1 MAKKNLKRGLA
12 LGALMAFVITGSAY
26 AHVINEVGDY
36 STEGKGLGSLA
47 YGSLPHSVTVGG
59 TLTIISP
66 TDVGI
71 QGYGDVTANKI
82 IIDTLCTGIDGNKN
96 DGDLNVSAKEIE
108 ITTEK
113 YNGIQLNG
121 GINKDINIKN
131 FDKLN
136 IIAGTKQEG
145 HGISNN
151 GSGEINISGKS
162 ESESVVNIVAAEN
175 AVYTRMND
183 NGKVSINAYDVT
195 IESKGLGDDT
205 NKGHAVIIRN
215 KNADVSVTAT
225 NDVKISAISGK
236 DAIRIDGSEGQVA
249 GSSVN
254 ISAGN
259 IVDINGQIYNRQGSL
274 VDIDGKNITIDTNGE
289 DAIVSSGG
297 TVEIDAIN
305 DVKITSLIKDGIQ
318 TEGASVK
325 LNAAKVEINAGAW
338 GVNATA
344 DGGSNVVINAED
356 IKIAGAEGGVR
367 TFSKGGSVSLTAKQ
381 NIEIAGAVQGADG
394 IKSKID
400 LKGNDVKITAKA
412 TTPSETE
419 GAVRNVSIEATG
431 KVTINA
437 EGLCGVGAGPDKATM
452 AQAMNSIKAKE
463 INITS
468 DSAFGV
474 YANNHSYYAVGTRVH
489 SYLEAETINIES
501 KKDGIYASNGAV
513 IDIKNFDEL
522 NIKSN
527 EQGINSEYG
536 ELSITGKNID
546 VDAAEQ
552 GIRSLLGGNI
562 ELNTEST
569 AIKAGSEAIK
579 ATGRSSVEINSST
592 TQLTG
597 DIVLKHDGEALGPNV
612 KVNFGD
618 SKSFLKG
625 KVTTSDNG
633 ITELTF
639 SNSASWDVTG
649 DSNVSELNVNGGV
662 IDLNKNVTVGTL
674 AGSEM
679 TVNATSFDNAIEA
692 NNNSVDNVT
701 INASAAMTD
710 ALAKGEASTED
721 ALNVVTRNGD
731 GSVVFYGAASD
742 VAGATTI
749 TSDANGN
756 VTRTEAT
763 NTANAAV
770 SDMASISMM
779 TWRQENNDMNKRLG
793 ELRDSKGQY
802 GAWARMARGESK
814 YGAQGV
820 KNQYNYYQIGYDEK
834 LSTDPHWTVGVAL
847 TRTEGNSTF
856 KDGSGENNHTGVAVY
871 GSYLGENG
879 SFIDLIAKY
888 SRMDNEY
895 KTTAGVGDADYK
907 TNGYSVSAEYGK
919 RFTKDNGLWIEPQV
933 ELTYG
938 TVGSANYMTS
948 KDASVR
954 QDGIDSLVGRVGFA
968 LGKNIKAGNVYARA
982 SYLYDFDGEAN
993 VTYSKGGVTR
1003 SFEQD
1008 LGGGWWE
1015 VGIGSNINLSN
1026 ATHLY
1031 FDVEKTY
1038 GGDVATP
1045 WQWNVGV
1052 RYSF

>member
-12 LGALMAFVITGSAY
+12 LGALMAFVITGSAMAAEALSSMDY
-26 AHVINEVGDY
+26 AGRTVLLSNAANYVLDATGAVTITSSTENTIANDATITVGDNQILNLISTANGGDYNGILNTNVTINGNGNVTIHQKGIIGNAICSRSGY
-36 STEGKGLGSLA
+36 SDIVK
-47 YGSLPHSVTVGG
+47 
-59 TLTIISP
+59 I
-66 TDVGI
+66 
-71 QGYGDVTANKI
+71 TANKI
-82 IIDTLCTGIDGNKN
+82 NVTADSGNAIYAEKGDKVDLIAKEIVLSGALVDVSDSRYNTSGIYADGGSEVSITGFDKLNISVKNNSGVEGEGGPAVFSNGGKVTISGGEATLSSEGRAAVAALSGSKTSITAESLSIATENLAGGSEARKSSAVAAQGGSTLEINVRDKLDITNNDQNGTTAINAQGNSKIDIKGTADIDINGNVYGESLATGANSKIDIEGNNVTITSNAGQDLDADIAGVIENTSIIAQGKVVLTATGNQAGIGVRSNAGHN
-96 DGDLNVSAKEIE
+96 AENSIRAKEIE
-108 ITTEK
+108 I
-113 YNGIQLNG
+113 NS
-121 GINKDINIKN
+121 
-131 FDKLN
+131 
-136 IIAGTKQEG
+136 A
-145 HGISNN
+145 
-151 GSGEINISGKS
+151 KS
-162 ESESVVNIVAAEN
+162 
-175 AVYTRMND
+175 
-183 NGKVSINAYDVT
+183 
-195 IESKGLGDDT
+195 
-205 NKGHAVIIRN
+205 
-215 KNADVSVTAT
+215 
-225 NDVKISAISGK
+225 
-236 DAIRIDGSEGQVA
+236 
-249 GSSVN
+249 
-254 ISAGN
+254 
-259 IVDINGQIYNRQGSL
+259 
-274 VDIDGKNITIDTNGE
+274 
-289 DAIVSSGG
+289 
-297 TVEIDAIN
+297 
-305 DVKITSLIKDGIQ
+305 
-318 TEGASVK
+318 
-325 LNAAKVEINAGAW
+325 
-338 GVNATA
+338 
-344 DGGSNVVINAED
+344 
-356 IKIAGAEGGVR
+356 
-367 TFSKGGSVSLTAKQ
+367 
-381 NIEIAGAVQGADG
+381 
-394 IKSKID
+394 
-400 LKGNDVKITAKA
+400 
-412 TTPSETE
+412 
-419 GAVRNVSIEATG
+419 
-431 KVTINA
+431 
-437 EGLCGVGAGPDKATM
+437 
-452 AQAMNSIKAKE
+452 
-463 INITS
+463 
-468 DSAFGV
+468 FGV
-474 YANNHSYYAVGTRVH
+474 YANDFGCDTVGTVKH
-489 SYLEAETINIES
+489 ITLDAEKITINSE
-501 KKDGIYASNGAV
+501 KDGIQSMNGAV

-522 NIKSN
+522 KIKSK

-536 ELSITGKNID
+536 DLSITGKNID

-569 AIKAGSEAIK
+569 AIKAGLEAIK
-579 ATGRSSVEINSST
+579 ATGRSSVEINSTT

-597 DIVLKHDGEALGPNV
+597 DIVLLKYDGETLEPNV

-625 KVTTSDNG
+625 KVTTSENG
-633 ITELTF
+633 RTELTF

-649 DSNVSELNVNGGV
+649 DSNVSELKVDGGI
-662 IDLNKNVTVGTL
+662 IDLNNTVTVGTL
-674 AGSEM
+674 AGSDM
-679 TVNATSFDNAIEA
+679 TVNATSFDNAIVA
-692 NNNSVDNVT
+692 TNNSVGNVT

-710 ALAKGEASTED
+710 ALAKGEATTEE
-721 ALNVVTRNGD
+721 ALNVVSRNNS
-731 GSVVFYGAASD
+731 GSVTFYGAASD

>member
-1 MAKKNLKRGLA
+1 MVCLVAGIGDSAAGLQNTIITISDGQTLTLNA
-12 LGALMAFVITGSAY
+12 TNAQEYGMIQNTIINSDGALKGTVIL
-26 AHVINEVGDY
+26 N
-36 STEGKGLGSLA
+36 
-47 YGSLPHSVTVGG
+47 HSGNGFGAAIG
-59 TLTIISP
+59 T
-66 TDVGI
+66 
-71 QGYGDVTANKI
+71 N
-82 IIDTLCTGIDGNKN
+82 
-96 DGDLNVSAKEIE
+96 
-108 ITTEK
+108 
-113 YNGIQLNG
+113 
-121 GINKDINIKN
+121 
-131 FDKLN
+131 
-136 IIAGTKQEG
+136 
-145 HGISNN
+145 H
-151 GSGEINISGKS
+151 
-162 ESESVVNIVAAEN
+162 
-175 AVYTRMND
+175 
-183 NGKVSINAYDVT
+183 
-195 IESKGLGDDT
+195 
-205 NKGHAVIIRN
+205 
-215 KNADVSVTAT
+215 
-225 NDVKISAISGK
+225 
-236 DAIRIDGSEGQVA
+236 
-249 GSSVN
+249 
-254 ISAGN
+254 
-259 IVDINGQIYNRQGSL
+259 
-274 VDIDGKNITIDTNGE
+274 
-289 DAIVSSGG
+289 SGG
-297 TVEIDAIN
+297 N
-305 DVKITSLIKDGIQ
+305 
-318 TEGASVK
+318 
-325 LNAAKVEINAGAW
+325 N
-338 GVNATA
+338 
-344 DGGSNVVINAED
+344 
-356 IKIAGAEGGVR
+356 
-367 TFSKGGSVSLTAKQ
+367 
-381 NIEIAGAVQGADG
+381 
-394 IKSKID
+394 
-400 LKGNDVKITAKA
+400 
-412 TTPSETE
+412 
-419 GAVRNVSIEATG
+419 
-431 KVTINA
+431 VTINA
-437 EGLCGVGAGPDKATM
+437 NEIKIDAAGVFALYATNSVDK
-452 AQAMNSIKAKE
+452 
-463 INITS
+463 INLNANKISMSSQGT
-468 DSAFGV
+468 AV
-474 YANNHSYYAVGTRVH
+474 YAA
-489 SYLEAETINIES
+489 
-501 KKDGIYASNGAV
+501 NG
-513 IDIKNFDEL
+513 
-522 NIKSN
+522 S
-527 EQGINSEYG
+527 
-536 ELSITGKNID
+536 
-546 VDAAEQ
+546 VD
-552 GIRSLLGGNI
+552 
-562 ELNTEST
+562 
-569 AIKAGSEAIK
+569 IK
-579 ATGRSSVEINSST
+579 ATKSLVISSDKRAILSNVNGKVDIGSVEGSKA
-592 TQLTG
+592 
-597 DIVLKHDGEALGPNV
+597 DIVINGNV
-612 KVNFGD
+612 VYYDQGD
-618 SKSFLKG
+618 SDAG
-625 KVTTSDNG
+625 G
-633 ITELTF
+633 IVNISLETE
-639 SNSASWDVTG
+639 NSALNGAIKPYAEGSKGNATLGLSDGATWNVTG
-649 DSNVSELNVNGGV
+649 DSNVHNLNVNGGV

-679 TVNATSFDNAIEA
+679 TVNATSFDNAIVA
-692 NNNSVDNVT
+692 TNNSVDNVT

-710 ALAKGEASTED
+710 ALAKGEATTEK
-721 ALNVVTRNGD
+721 ALNVVSRNNS
-731 GSVVFYGAASD
+731 GSVTFYGAASD